1 MRLYTESLIFHLIWL
16 KAATQRCS
24 LEKVF
29 WKYAANLQE
38 CESLCNFIDI
48 TLRHGCSP
56 VNLLHIFKTSFP
68 KNISEWLLLYGVTR
82 LITCQVRYV
91 VIKNILQNRS
101 QPSITYSK
109 LTIETLEQGVKCVQ
123 VTNKDTRTTSVASIW
138 CLYLLTLN
146 IFHTLF

>member
-1 MRLYTESLIFHLIWL
+1 MVESSDSEVLFRKGVLKICSKFTGVWIALQLYWYHTSAW
-16 KAATQRCS
+16 
-24 LEKVF
+24 VF
-29 WKYAANLQE
+29 S
-38 CESLCNFIDI
+38 C
-48 TLRHGCSP
+48 
-56 VNLLHIFKTSFP
+56 NLLHIFKTSFP